1 MLLEINDLDITY
13 GDNTPTVENVK
24 LSLNEGE
31 ILTIVGESGSGK
43 TTVIRSI
50 LGLLSGDGHVSKG
63 TLSFKGRDLKTLSLK
78 EWRELRGKDISM
90 IFQDSGNMLNP
101 VQTIGHQ
108 FREYI
113 QLHSDMS
120 DSEADA
126 KAVEILKR
134 MHLPN
139 AENILSSYAFELS
152 GGMRQ
157 RVGIAMAITFHPQL
171 LLADEPTSA
180 LDVTTQAQIVKE
192 LMQVVKESGTAMIMV
207 THNLGVASYMSDK
220 LMVMAGGRV
229 LEYGN
234 ARDIL
239 TNPQSNYTKILL
251 ASVPTIGGKRYV

>member
-113 QLHSDMS
+113 QLH
-120 DSEADA
+120 
-126 KAVEILKR
+126 
-134 MHLPN
+134 
-139 AENILSSYAFELS
+139 
-152 GGMRQ
+152 
-157 RVGIAMAITFHPQL
+157 
-171 LLADEPTSA
+171 
-180 LDVTTQAQIVKE
+180 
-192 LMQVVKESGTAMIMV
+192 
-207 THNLGVASYMSDK
+207 
-220 LMVMAGGRV
+220 
-229 LEYGN
+229 
-234 ARDIL
+234 
-239 TNPQSNYTKILL
+239 
-251 ASVPTIGGKRYV
+251 